1 MANVMQYFIPLHPIL
16 YFLFR
21 TLPNAS
27 YSMRS
32 IFCGC
37 WELRLFPALFE
48 IQELFS
54 LLVSGGSFHGFKQ
67 FSLMHMQISTQQK
80 LGTSPSPPPS
90 QPRSL
95 EHALRRNHISG
106 IISYEFQLVGL
117 FLSNADL
124 CFLNLV
130 RSPESAVKSPFL
142 LSGEKF
148 LLSIYLSNHRAHPVY
163 LFFKMIIL
171 CCLLYSVIFNIFFCF
186 LSCLCQVVKCYLNI
200 SFIA

>member
-1 MANVMQYFIPLHPIL
+1 MLPIVCGLSSVAAGSSDCSQPCLRSRSCSVYQFLVILSMALSS
-16 YFLFR
+16 FLLC
-21 TLPNAS
+21 TCKSVLSKNL
-27 YSMRS
+27 
-32 IFCGC
+32 
-37 WELRLFPALFE
+37 EHFP
-48 IQELFS
+48 
-54 LLVSGGSFHGFKQ
+54 
-67 FSLMHMQISTQQK
+67 
-80 LGTSPSPPPS
+80 PPRPS

-148 LLSIYLSNHRAHPVY
+148 LLSIYLSNHRAHPVS